1 MAIDLRIRV
10 FGSSSASKPLLERIL
25 RFDSAVMVDYN
36 GLFSSFRFLF
46 GEHCMIILEYL

>member
-10 FGSSSASKPLLERIL
+10 FGSSSASKPILERIL
-25 RFDSAVMVDYN
+25 RRDSSEKIDFN

-46 GEHCMIILEYL
+46 GEHCMIIIEYL